1 MLALTRSKMR
11 VTLPNNCSRLLLVLQ
26 CKESLVL
33 VLACIDWLPAF
44 CLPFSNFA
52 VIYLTELPIP
62 SGPLTLSSTFSLKN
76 SSSRSANMVLHCM
89 VFLQISKPGVAKVV
103 DIDPLESIKAYGLNG
118 DRI

>member
-76 SSSRSANMVLHCM
+76 SSSSPLFSYIC
-89 VFLQISKPGVAKVV
+89 VAKMV
-103 DIDPLESIKAYGLNG
+103 DIDPLQSIKAYGSNG